1 MATIKQINANRKNAL
16 LSRGPTS
23 KLGKLNSSKNSL
35 KHGLTAKQ
43 LVIGENLKEFE
54 KYRDKMIDA
63 LKPEGILEEQVAF
76 KIIDV
81 GFRLQR
87 IGGIEAGIYNQEILH
102 HEADEYKNKIA
113 EKIEFKEEGELVQ
126 SWDKPT
132 NLKGLAFCRDSKYG
146 SAILKLNTIEDKL
159 MNKYYRLLDILKMMQ
174 GTRWVGEVKEIT
186 LLIIPVSG
194 EVPILEKR
202 SQIIVILWEKLINR

>member
-16 LSRGPTS
+16 LSKGPKTD
-23 KLGKLNSSKNSL
+23 LGKLNSSKNSL

-54 KYRDKMIDA
+54 QYRDQMIEA
-63 LKPEGILEEQVAF
+63 LKPVGILEEQVVF

-81 GFRLQR
+81 GFRLRR
-87 IGGIEAGIYNQEILH
+87 IGKIEAGIYNQEILH

-113 EKIEFKEEGELVQ
+113 EKIVFKEEDLVQ
-126 SWDKPT
+126 SSDRSI
-132 NLKGLAFCRDSKYG
+132 NLKGLAFARDCKYG

-159 MNKYYRLLDILKMMQ
+159 MNKYYRQLDLLKMMQ
-174 GTRWVGEVKEIT
+174 EERYDLAK
-186 LLIIPVSG
+186 
-194 EVPILEKR
+194 
-202 SQIIVILWEKLINR
+202 

>member
-16 LSRGPTS
+16 LSKGPKTD
-23 KLGKLNSSKNSL
+23 LGKLNSSKNSL

-54 KYRDKMIDA
+54 QYRDQMIEE
-63 LKPEGILEEQVAF
+63 LKPVGILQEQVVF

-81 GFRLQR
+81 GFRLRR
-87 IGGIEAGIYNQEILH
+87 IGKIEAGIYNQEILH

-113 EKIEFKEEGELVQ
+113 EKIVFKEEELVQ
-126 SWDKPT
+126 SSDRCI
-132 NLKGLAFCRDSKYG
+132 NLKGLAFARDCKYG

-159 MNKYYRLLDILKMMQ
+159 MNKYYRQLDLLKMMQ
-174 GTRWVGEVKEIT
+174 EERYDLAK
-186 LLIIPVSG
+186 
-194 EVPILEKR
+194 
-202 SQIIVILWEKLINR
+202 

>member
-16 LSRGPTS
+16 LSKGPKTD
-23 KLGKLNSSKNSL
+23 LGKLNSSKNSL

-54 KYRDKMIDA
+54 QYRDQMIEA
-63 LKPEGILEEQVAF
+63 LKPVGILQEQVVF

-81 GFRLQR
+81 GFRLRR
-87 IGGIEAGIYNQEILH
+87 IGKIEAGIYNQEILH

-113 EKIEFKEEGELVQ
+113 EKIVFKEEELVQ
-126 SWDKPT
+126 SSDRSI
-132 NLKGLAFCRDSKYG
+132 NLKGLAFARDCKYG

-159 MNKYYRLLDILKMMQ
+159 MNKYYRQLDLLKMMQ
-174 GTRWVGEVKEIT
+174 EERYDLAK
-186 LLIIPVSG
+186 
-194 EVPILEKR
+194 
-202 SQIIVILWEKLINR
+202 

>member
-54 KYRDKMIDA
+54 KYRDRMIDA
-63 LKPEGILEEQVAF
+63 LKPEGILEEQVVF

-87 IGGIEAGIYNQEILH
+87 IGVVEAAVYNQEILH
-102 HEADEYKNKIA
+102 HEADEYKSKIA
-113 EKIEFKEEGELVQ
+113 EKIEFKEEEELVQ
-126 SWDKPT
+126 SSDKSS
-132 NLKGLAFCRDSKYG
+132 NLQGLAFCRDSKYG
-146 SAILKLNTIEDKL
+146 NSILKLNTIEDKL

-174 GTRWVGEVKEIT
+174 EAR
-186 LLIIPVSG
+186 
-194 EVPILEKR
+194 
-202 SQIIVILWEKLINR
+202 

>member
-54 KYRDKMIDA
+54 KYRDRMIDA
-63 LKPEGILEEQVAF
+63 LKPEGILEEQVVF

-87 IGGIEAGIYNQEILH
+87 IGVVEAAVYNQEILH
-102 HEADEYKNKIA
+102 HEADEYKSKIA
-113 EKIEFKEEGELVQ
+113 EKIEFKEEEELVQ
-126 SWDKPT
+126 SSDKSS
-132 NLKGLAFCRDSKYG
+132 NLKGLAFCQDSKYG
-146 SAILKLNTIEDKL
+146 NSILKLNTIEDKL

-174 GTRWVGEVKEIT
+174 EAR
-186 LLIIPVSG
+186 
-194 EVPILEKR
+194 
-202 SQIIVILWEKLINR
+202 

>member
-16 LSRGPTS
+16 LSKGPKTD
-23 KLGKLNSSKNSL
+23 LGKINSSKNSL

-43 LVIGENLKEFE
+43 LVIGEDLKEFE
-54 KYRDKMIDA
+54 KYRDHMIEA

-81 GFRLQR
+81 GFRLRR

-102 HEADEYKNKIA
+102 HEIDEYKQKMA
-113 EKIEFKEEGELVQ
+113 EKIEFKDEELVQ
-126 SWDKPT
+126 SSDRSI
-132 NLKGLAFCRDSKYG
+132 NLKGLAFARDCKYG

-159 MNKYYRLLDILKMMQ
+159 MNKYYRQLDILKMMQ
-174 GTRWVGEVKEIT
+174 EGRYD
-186 LLIIPVSG
+186 
-194 EVPILEKR
+194 LEK
-202 SQIIVILWEKLINR
+202 

>member
-43 LVIGENLKEFE
+43 LVIGENLKDFE
-54 KYRDKMIDA
+54 QYRDLMIEA
-63 LKPEGILEEQVAF
+63 LKPEGILEEQVVF

-126 SWDKPT
+126 SSDKPT
-132 NLKGLAFCRDSKYG
+132 NSFPSSFILPSVITEFSGCNCNKVMATEVFPHPDSPT
-146 SAILKLNTIEDKL
+146 SPNDSPLLMLN
-159 MNKYYRLLDILKMMQ
+159 
-174 GTRWVGEVKEIT
+174 EISLT
-186 LLIIPVSG
+186 AETFPANVS
-194 EVPILEKR
+194 
-202 SQIIVILWEKLINR
+202 

>member
-16 LSRGPTS
+16 LSRGPKTD
-23 KLGKLNSSKNSL
+23 LGKLNSSKNSL

-54 KYRDKMIDA
+54 QYRDQMIEA
-63 LKPEGILEEQVAF
+63 LKPVGILEEQVVF

-81 GFRLQR
+81 GFRLRR
-87 IGGIEAGIYNQEILH
+87 IGKIEAGIYNQEILH

-113 EKIEFKEEGELVQ
+113 EKIVFKEEELVQ
-126 SWDKPT
+126 SSDRSI
-132 NLKGLAFCRDSKYG
+132 NLKGLAFARDCKYG

-159 MNKYYRLLDILKMMQ
+159 MNKYYRQLDLLKMMQ
-174 GTRWVGEVKEIT
+174 EERYDLAK
-186 LLIIPVSG
+186 
-194 EVPILEKR
+194 
-202 SQIIVILWEKLINR
+202 